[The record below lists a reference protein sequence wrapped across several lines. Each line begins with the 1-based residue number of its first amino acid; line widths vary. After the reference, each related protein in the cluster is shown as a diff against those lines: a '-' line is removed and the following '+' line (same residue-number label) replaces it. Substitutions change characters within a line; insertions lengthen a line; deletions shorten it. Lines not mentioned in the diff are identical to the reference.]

1 MQKRTDLIPLIV
13 YSAIL
18 QQTSNERDSL
28 LKLLFNLIKKPDQEQ
43 RTIILTGC
51 ACFAKQ
57 AGPDR
62 ANNELLPQCWEQI
75 NS

>member
-1 MQKRTDLIPLIV
+1 MDLIPLIV

-43 RTIILTGC
+43 RKINFKFL
-51 ACFAKQ
+51 AN
-57 AGPDR
+57 R
-62 ANNELLPQCWEQI
+62 AF
-75 NS
+75 